1 MIPPDLQQALQRLK
15 DGTHTPADLETL
27 RRALSTGQIA
37 IATGERAVAAGA
49 GIQDS
54 VIVTGDGNVVAVL
67 EGANAATLRHIT
79 PDQMRMH
86 EQRYLELV
94 RWQCGTLYTEGVD
107 QVSAPLSDVF
117 VMLEA
122 VETLPRRMRADISPL
137 TRERAE
143 EIGLDRRNA
152 SGMEREAQEKQFWP
166 EAEPSPRVPLSKA
179 LQEHR
184 HLVILGDPGSGK
196 TTTLQFIA
204 LCFATEGW
212 GREKLGLDEARV
224 PIRVELREYS
234 GSEPLG
240 ELLVRAVAALG
251 QFELLSAQLSQDIA
265 RSLLG
270 SWMAEGRLIVLL
282 DGLDEVPETRRSTVA
297 EAITRFARTDEGH
310 RCRIVVTARTAGYR
324 ATRELGEPFGCY
336 KIQPFTGPDDALP
349 YAAGWL
355 KAIAKLEEEEAQ
367 IRAQALLEKME
378 QQRGL
383 RRVMGNPLL
392 LRLVV
397 ALYHERG
404 ELVQSRTELYRRY
417 VDEVL
422 EKREQIRGTED
433 TRWNNRQIES
443 ALDAI
448 AWTLQTEGQK
458 TIAEL
463 AKAVERQV
471 EGIDNGKALVGYLR
485 ERLGLLTTYD
495 HEGQEVVAFR
505 HLTFREYFVA
515 RRLEQAWLADQEGA
529 WDFLRPR
536 LHHPDWREPVLLL
549 AATLDETEATELVR
563 CILDAKSPYE
573 QELHRDL
580 LLAGECLSSGVRV
593 GAELRHVLLD
603 RLLRLYLRGIENPW
617 TDPERT
623 AFQQLV
629 VQPIETIL
637 GSLGEEDRAEILPS
651 LLAIARGEDRSVRIT
666 PGWIAAYLA
675 RETRE
680 FFYSTLA
687 FLYDLVRRPGL
698 RGIRPIIFPPYLKFI
713 SPAYL
718 AYLKELQAEAIT
730 YWRSVALKGLGNLKF
745 RGLET
750 TSLLLEALDN
760 VSLRGVAAEV
770 LGKVGPGT
778 PEVVMALVNAQ
789 RQHRHA
795 YGWDKTVEK
804 IVEALGVLGQRHP
817 EVVELLLDIV
827 SSPEPELH
835 LPDVHYPVTWALCKA
850 AETSPRA
857 MAFVLEGWR
866 RLDASQIMPDGAIV
880 KVLDEGVREGLK
892 DGRKE
897 MIRSASPEVIQY
909 LLDAIR
915 DHDDPRIPDTAGEF
929 LARVVGDTPLVQCKV
944 VEKDGTI
951 RYRTLDLTEEVF
963 DVFLR
968 RPYQTSVFGNVALSL
983 LVRWGLNRSE
993 LIIRLINTVREADA
1007 WLLAGIIE
1015 SGWIE
1020 QGEILGLKLPE
1031 ETIVFL
1037 KQSVARLRSSDKAT
1051 REAELNSWRVAAR
1064 SASEDN
1070 WYLKYLPEMIESTKC
1085 ETLSKVYGS
1094 VYAGLW
1100 AAHEHGWGKPLP
1112 QVNPYVMGALACFRG
1127 WYREGSHY
1135 LRLTAEEVQEEF
1147 LAEVNQALSILQNP
1161 GRQAIEVLASILAG
1175 EGAKFASRDLEK
1187 KLERKQERLK
1197 ELMGEQQGQLERW
1210 RERSKPDFRERSAAA
1225 YALAQ
1230 LAGDYPEAQAVLLSN
1245 LKPPFWRRG
1254 SGFHPETEFQE
1265 HLIRALGY
1273 VRNANCDLVSTL
1285 LDIAARHDEDVY
1297 RAGSDAL
1304 SRLQNPS
1311 PKAVS
1316 LLLKRY
1322 KELNEWGRACLI
1334 KALGTFLGM
1343 VEPPISKAVEE
1354 VVEKVV
1360 DRLLSALK
1368 DKDQHVRSAAAK
1380 GLGNL
1385 REPEPKVIDA
1395 LLACLSHNLAAVEA
1409 IGRLTD
1415 RIPLTDSPG
1424 AQARLARIARALW
1437 RARQRSLLLDDY
1449 DPIVDRSGYDV
1460 FCEALNR
1467 VVARLTELE
1476 VAALPADLPLPGKS
1490 EVPVVTRLHPISPGL
1505 IAIGAIVS
1513 TILGSEARR

>member
-1 MIPPDLQQALQRLK
+1 MGVNEWCELSVNINI
-15 DGTHTPADLETL
+15 TPA
-27 RRALSTGQIA
+27 A
-37 IATGERAVAAGA
+37 
-49 GIQDS
+49 
-54 VIVTGDGNVVAVL
+54 
-67 EGANAATLRHIT
+67 RH
-79 PDQMRMH
+79 RY
-86 EQRYLELV
+86 EQRYLKQV
-94 RWQCGTLYTEGVD
+94 RRECGTLYTEGVD
-107 QVSAPLSDVF
+107 QVSAPMTDVF

-143 EIGLDRRNA
+143 EIGLDRCNA
-152 SGMEREAQEKQFWP
+152 SGMGREAQEKQFWS
-166 EAEPSPRVPLSKA
+166 EAEPSPRVPLSRA

-184 HLVILGDPGSGK
+184 HLVILGDSGSGK

-224 PIRVELREYS
+224 PIRVELREYG

-240 ELLVRAVAALG
+240 ELLVRAVAHLG
-251 QFELLSAQLSQDIA
+251 QFKPLSAQLSQDIA
-265 RSLLG
+265 RSLLE

-336 KIQPFTGPDDALP
+336 EIRPFTGPDDALP

-355 KAIAKLEEEEAQ
+355 KAIAELEEEEEAQ

-378 QQRGL
+378 QQGGL

-404 ELVQSRTELYRRY
+404 ELVQSRAELYRRY

-422 EKREQIRGTED
+422 KKREQSRGTED

-443 ALDAI
+443 ALDTI
-448 AWTLQTEGQK
+448 AWTLQTEGPK

-463 AKAVERQV
+463 ARVVERQV
-471 EGIDNGKALVGYLR
+471 EDVDNGEVLVGYLR
-485 ERLGLLTTYD
+485 ERLGLLTTHD
-495 HEGQEVVAFR
+495 SEQEEVVVAFR

-549 AATLDETEATELVR
+549 AATLDETRATELVR
-563 CILDAKSPYE
+563 CILDARSPYE

-580 LLAGECLSSGVRV
+580 LLAGECLSSGARV

-603 RLLRLYLRGIENPW
+603 RLLRLYLRGIESPW
-617 TDPERT
+617 TDSERT

-651 LLAIARGEDRSVRIT
+651 LLAIARGEDRSIRIT

-680 FFYSTLA
+680 FVYLI
-687 FLYDLVRRPGL
+687 LQGL
-698 RGIRPIIFPPYLKFI
+698 RPIIFPPYLEFI

-718 AYLKELQAEAIT
+718 RELQAEAIT
-730 YWRSVALKGLGNLKF
+730 YWRSVALKALGNLKF
-745 RGLET
+745 RGPEI

-760 VSLRGVAAEV
+760 ASLRGVAAEA

-789 RQHRHA
+789 RQHRHT
-795 YGWDKTVEK
+795 YEWDNTVEK

-827 SSPEPELH
+827 SSPEPESH
-835 LPDVHYPVTWALCKA
+835 VPDVHYPVTWALCKA

-857 MAFVLEGWR
+857 MAFVLEGWQ
-866 RLDASQIMPDGAIV
+866 RLYGTQIKPDRAILQI
-880 KVLDEGVREGLK
+880 LDEGIRDGLK
-892 DGRKE
+892 DGSKE
-897 MIRSASPEVIQY
+897 MIKSASPEVIQY

-929 LARVVGDTPLVQCKV
+929 LACVVGDTPLVQCKV
-944 VEKDGTI
+944 VEKDGTV
-951 RYRTLDLTEEVF
+951 RYRTRDLTEEVF
-963 DVFLR
+963 DILLR
-968 RPYQTSVFGNVALSL
+968 RPPDQPFGNVALSL
-983 LVRWGLNRSE
+983 LVRWGLNRPE
-993 LIIRLINTVREADA
+993 LIVRLINTVREADA
-1007 WLLAGIIE
+1007 WLLARIIE
-1015 SGWIE
+1015 SAWIE
-1020 QGEILGLKLPE
+1020 QGEIFGLKLPE
-1031 ETIVFL
+1031 ETVVFL
-1037 KQSVARLRSSDKAT
+1037 KQSVARLRNPDKAV
-1051 REAELNSWRVAAR
+1051 RDAELNGWLAVAR
-1064 SASEDN
+1064 TASEDN
-1070 WYLKYLPEMIESTKC
+1070 SYF
-1085 ETLSKVYGS
+1085 
-1094 VYAGLW
+1094 AGLPGAIAETKPQVLEDAYSLVW
-1100 AAHEHGWGKPLP
+1100 RMICKAHEQSWPRRQSTI
-1112 QVNPYVMGALACFRG
+1112 QVNPYVLAALACFRG
-1127 WYREGSHY
+1127 WSRGNPLYCYS
-1135 LRLTAEEVQEEF
+1135 LTTEEVREEVS
-1147 LAEVNQALSILQNP
+1147 LEMEQALSLLQNP
-1161 GRQAIEVLASILAG
+1161 GRQAVEALVSILAG
-1175 EGAKFASRDLEK
+1175 EGAKLASSDLEK
-1187 KLERKQERLK
+1187 KLEREG
-1197 ELMGEQQGQLERW
+1197 ELDIW
-1210 RERSKPDFRERSAAA
+1210 REESQPGFDERSAAA

-1230 LAGDYPEAQAVLLSN
+1230 LAGDHPEAQAMLLSN
-1245 LKPPFWRRG
+1245 LKPLLWR
-1254 SGFHPETEFQE
+1254 PQQDTEFQE

-1273 VRNANCDLVSTL
+1273 VRNANRDLVSEL

-1297 RAGSDAL
+1297 RAGAEAL

-1311 PKAVS
+1311 DEAVS
-1316 LLLKRY
+1316 LLLERY

-1334 KALGTFLGM
+1334 KALGTFLGT
-1343 VEPPISKAVEE
+1343 VKKPKSEAVKKVVEE
-1354 VVEKVV
+1354 VV

-1368 DKDQHVRSAAAK
+1368 DKDRYVRSAAAK

-1415 RIPLTDSPG
+1415 RIPLTDG
-1424 AQARLARIARALW
+1424 ARAQARLARIARALW

-1460 FCEALNR
+1460 FYEALNR

-1476 VAALPADLPLPGKS
+1476 VAALPADLPLPGKG
-1490 EVPVVTRLHPISPGL
+1490 EVPVVTRQHHISPGL
-1505 IAIGAIVS
+1505 IAIGIIVS
-1513 TILGSEARR
+1513 TILGLASNIVAAYLQQRYQLISDPVRFAIVLAVFLSSLAVSIGLAWGSGRTSQTEEQQG